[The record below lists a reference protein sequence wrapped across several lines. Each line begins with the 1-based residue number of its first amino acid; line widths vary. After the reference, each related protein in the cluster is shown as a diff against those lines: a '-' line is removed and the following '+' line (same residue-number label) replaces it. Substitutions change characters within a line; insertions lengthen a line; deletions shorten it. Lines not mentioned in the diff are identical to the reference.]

1 MIILDFKTKNHEQSN
16 LRAATI
22 TRTSYVPRIAV
33 FWMDIMSV
41 GMLICFIH

>member
-22 TRTSYVPRIAV
+22 TRKRNTRLSYSKVQSEKSKAFV
-33 FWMDIMSV
+33 
-41 GMLICFIH
+41 C